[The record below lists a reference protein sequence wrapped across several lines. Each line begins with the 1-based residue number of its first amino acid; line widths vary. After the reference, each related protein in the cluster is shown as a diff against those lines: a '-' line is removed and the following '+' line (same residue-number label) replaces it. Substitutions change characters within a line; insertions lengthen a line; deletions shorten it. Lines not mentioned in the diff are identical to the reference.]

1 MADSFEWMK
10 SQNVVS
16 CQMDGSEALLN
27 TETGHYYLLNSV
39 GALVWSEL
47 DNRKSFDKLVDLVT
61 NAYEVSREECAK
73 DLGALLGSMKSKGL
87 VQASQVQG

>member
-1 MADSFEWMK
+1 MSGSFEWWR

-47 DNRKSFDKLVDLVT
+47 NDRKSIGTLVDLVT
-61 NAYEVSREECAK
+61 SAYEVSREECFK
-73 DLGALLGSMKSKGL
+73 DLEALLSSMKSKGL
-87 VQASQVQG
+87 VQAAQVSG